1 MDIEILEKHD
11 NLLLERTEVRLL
23 AKHPKEAT
31 PKRKELKEAITEA
44 LGISKETIVID
55 VVESEFGKGETKI
68 YAKVYNKVEIARKI
82 ENDHILKRN
91 SLYEGKKKKEEGS

>member
-1 MDIEILEKHD
+1 MDIDIIEKHD

-31 PKRKELKEAITEA
+31 PKRKELKDAITEA
-44 LGISKETIVID
+44 LGISKEIIVID
-55 VVESEFGKGETKI
+55 LIESEFGKEQTKVF
-68 YAKVYNKVEIARKI
+68 AKVYKDVDTARKI

-91 SLYEGKKKKEEGS
+91 HLYQEKKKEEGS